1 MRLVFN
7 RDILLSALEKIC
19 SVAGGKSTFAILS
32 SFLIEVKN
40 GVCTFTATDLTDI
53 VQLVVEAQVDDDC
66 AFLLKAKE
74 TLEIIKGLP
83 KGEITFELTESA
95 IKISSGKF
103 KANMNIADRSEFPN
117 VVISD
122 VKAGLKFKSSEL
134 KNALSQVSQFV
145 STDNSRPEFCGVH
158 LDHKFENK
166 EAVVTMVS
174 TDGHRLA
181 KAELSAEDMNGLD
194 ANSDGYILSTKAVT
208 MLSKF
213 FSEEES
219 VLFSLEKKKSEGNKA
234 IFKGD
239 KITVVSSLIS
249 GRFPDFSAVIPQTF
263 KSFVVDKN
271 LLIAS
276 LKRSS
281 LFNPKQPLVRIKL
294 SENNVNICSSG
305 QMGSMSDD
313 VECKYIGE
321 EIIIGL
327 NAKYLQESLSI
338 VDDLFAVVG
347 VVDPDSPIVVMSET
361 DFDAKNF
368 GTLSVIMPMMI

>member
-32 SFLIEVKN
+32 SFLIEVKD

>member
-19 SVAGGKSTFAILS
+19 SVASGKSSFAILS
-32 SFLIEVKN
+32 SFLIEVKE

-53 VQLVVEAQVDDDC
+53 VQMVVEAQVDDNC

-83 KGEITFELTESA
+83 KGEIIFELTKTA

-122 VKAGLKFKSSEL
+122 VKVGLKFKSSEL
-134 KNALSQVSQFV
+134 KNAFSQVAQFV

-158 LDHKFENK
+158 LNYKFENK
-166 EAVVTMVS
+166 EAIVTMVS

-181 KAELSAEDMNGLD
+181 KAELSAEDMNSLD

-219 VLFSLEKKKSEGNKA
+219 VLFSLEKKKSDGNKA
-234 IFKGD
+234 IFKGE

-249 GRFPDFSAVIPQTF
+249 GSFPDFSAVIPQTF

-281 LFNPKQPLVRIKL
+281 LFNPKQPLVRIQL
-294 SENNVNICSSG
+294 SENNVNFCSSG

-313 VECKYIGE
+313 VECKYTDE
-321 EIIIGL
+321 EIVIGL

-338 VDDLFAVVG
+338 VDDSFAVVG